1 MLQTF
6 AQCLSILSPDF
17 HLIFKGGDILN
28 KLFEPGPQSLIGI
41 LKGSNSAL
49 SVSDNTSSVGLSGKN
64 NPTLNSDAADYY
76 NNNSFIEYL
85 EGLMASQ
92 GQEAVENRLFNS
104 EEAAKARAF
113 AAAEAQKNRDW
124 QDTMSSTAWQRT
136 VADLQKAGLNPILAY
151 AQGSAST
158 PTGSSAQSSQA
169 SINSTGGDT
178 LSSVLNAF
186 ANLISSAGDIASVLL
201 KIPTGKA
208 AVKGFR

>member
-1 MLQTF
+1 MSLASSAARF
-6 AQCLSILSPDF
+6 SISNPNVADSFSWSGNSLVR
-17 HLIFKGGDILN
+17 
-28 KLFEPGPQSLIGI
+28 KLGASYDKVTEG
-41 LKGSNSAL
+41 
-49 SVSDNTSSVGLSGKN
+49 NTSV
-64 NPTLNSDAADYY
+64 SDAADYY

-104 EEAAKARAF
+104 EEAAKAREF

-124 QDTMSSTAWQRT
+124 QETMSSTAWQRT

-151 AQGSAST
+151 AQGSSST

-169 SINSTGGDT
+169 SVNSTGGDT

-186 ANLISSAGDIASVLL
+186 ANLISSAGDIASALL
-201 KIPTGKA
+201 KIPIGKT